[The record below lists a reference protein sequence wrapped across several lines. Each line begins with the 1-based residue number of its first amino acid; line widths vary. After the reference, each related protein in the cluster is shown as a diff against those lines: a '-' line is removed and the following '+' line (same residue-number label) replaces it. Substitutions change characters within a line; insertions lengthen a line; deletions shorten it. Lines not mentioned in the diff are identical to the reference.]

1 MMLPCC
7 AVHCILRMTNE
18 TAFFPSEMKKRTF
31 LHTTAA
37 GAVTLLSNSV
47 HAQGGRSQSGG
58 PVLLTV
64 TGAISKGNRGAL
76 DPALDQL
83 MVKQKLNFD
92 RAFTF
97 DFAALDSLPRQT
109 IFPTIEYDEK
119 THRLVGPTIEDVLK
133 TVGAAANASVLLRAI
148 DGYAVRIETSDL
160 GKYRFIIALRFDERP
175 MALGGLGPL
184 WAVYD
189 ADRFPDMAAK
199 PLNQRFGL
207 CPWGLYHIHVAP

>member
-1 MMLPCC
+1 
-7 AVHCILRMTNE
+7 
-18 TAFFPSEMKKRTF
+18 MKKRAF
-31 LHTTAA
+31 LHTTAV
-37 GAVTLLSNSV
+37 GAVTLLSTSV
-47 HAQGGRSQSGG
+47 HAKAGATQSGG
-58 PVLLTV
+58 PALLTV
-64 TGAISKGNRGAL
+64 TGAISKVNRGAL

-83 MVKQKLNFD
+83 MVKQKLSFD

-97 DFAALDSLPRQT
+97 DFAALDRLPRQT
-109 IFPTIEYDEK
+109 ISPVIEYDEK
-119 THRLVGPTIEDVLK
+119 AHRLSGPTIADVLK

-148 DGYAVRIETSDL
+148 DGYAVRVEGSDL
-160 GKYRFIIALRFDERP
+160 RKYRFIIASRLDEQP

-207 CPWGLYHIHVAP
+207 CPWGLYYIHVAPQ

>member
-1 MMLPCC
+1 
-7 AVHCILRMTNE
+7 MTH
-18 TAFFPSEMKKRTF
+18 ARTS
-31 LHTTAA
+31 TPA
-37 GAVTLLSNSV
+37 SS
-47 HAQGGRSQSGG
+47 G

-64 TGAISKGNRGAL
+64 TGAITRANRGAL

-83 MVKQKLNFD
+83 MVKQKLSFD

-109 IFPTIEYDEK
+109 ISPVIEYDEK
-119 THRLVGPTIEDVLK
+119 AHRLSGPTIEDVIRAA
-133 TVGAAANASVLLRAI
+133 GAAASASVLLRAI
-148 DGYAVRIETSDL
+148 DGYAVRVEASDL
-160 GKYRFIIALRFDERP
+160 RKYRFIVATRLDAHP

-207 CPWGLYHIHVAP
+207 CPWGLYHIHVA

>member
-1 MMLPCC
+1 
-7 AVHCILRMTNE
+7 
-18 TAFFPSEMKKRTF
+18 MKKRAF
-31 LHTTAA
+31 LHTTAI
-37 GAVTLLSNSV
+37 GAAALLSTSM
-47 HAQGGRSQSGG
+47 HARAGRTPPGG

-64 TGAISKGNRGAL
+64 TGAISKANRGAL

-83 MVKQKLNFD
+83 MVKQKLSFD

-97 DFAALDSLPRQT
+97 DFAALDDLPRQT
-109 IFPTIEYDEK
+109 IFPVIEYDEK
-119 THRLVGPTIEDVLK
+119 AHRLSGPKIEDVLK

-148 DGYAVRIETSDL
+148 DGYAVKIEASDL
-160 GKYRFIIALRFDERP
+160 RKYRFIIASRLDERP

-207 CPWGLYHIHVAP
+207 CPWGLYHIHVAS